1 MAVITIPSTP
11 SAPQAIDVSIVSIT
25 SSNTS
30 PFTGQQ
36 QVYSW
41 NSQYKEFRVHM
52 PPMAYST
59 FQPWIAFLAA
69 LEGQA
74 NTFEF
79 GSAVQ
84 AAWPNDFGSG
94 VFWRL

>member
-1 MAVITIPSTP
+1 
-11 SAPQAIDVSIVSIT
+11 
-25 SSNTS
+25 
-30 PFTGQQ
+30 
-36 QVYSW
+36 
-41 NSQYKEFRVHM
+41 
-52 PPMAYST
+52 MAYST

-94 VFWRL
+94 VFWRLKQNTVEYSIGINHIYTLSFVIRQAI